1 MDDCP
6 RILLS
11 CLTARNSGFDHGG
24 SRGRRSLFYVGWMQ
38 GREEFGVDL
47 NRLGVDEA
55 AEMAQEAA
63 VTEASVRLCGGGGD
77 WRGGRTTLLQD
88 LETLV
93 QVILEMGAG
102 FKIAPPILCVRGVT
116 TPLSTGSKSGF
127 GIAKRLKIRPRI
139 WIQVQSHRGTLL

>member
-1 MDDCP
+1 ME
-6 RILLS
+6 
-11 CLTARNSGFDHGG
+11 GE
-24 SRGRRSLFYVGWMQ
+24 Q
-38 GREEFGVDL
+38 FGVDL
-47 NRLGVDEA
+47 DRFGVDQA
-55 AEMAQEAA
+55 AEMAQESP
-63 VTEASVRLCGGGGD
+63 VPDGRLRD
-77 WRGGRTTLLQD
+77 RLWRGRATLLQD